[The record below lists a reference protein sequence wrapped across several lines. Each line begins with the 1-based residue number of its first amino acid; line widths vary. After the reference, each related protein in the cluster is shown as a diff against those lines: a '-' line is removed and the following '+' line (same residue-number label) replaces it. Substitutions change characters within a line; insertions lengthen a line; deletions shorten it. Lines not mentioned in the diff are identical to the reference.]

1 MRFLGIDPVAGWVS
15 PSPKRPARAARSHT
29 HRRSDADRSAA
40 SRRIVRIRSARE
52 MHAEVLSRADAPN
65 NLMPSSWRQQSL
77 TTVRPVATN
86 SKIEKGGPLTITL
99 ERTPDILADLG
110 TRRRG
115 SRPVLVGFAAQT
127 GDPVPAAGRKL
138 AAKQV
143 DLIVANDVSAP
154 GAGFDTDTNI
164 VTLVDARGQE
174 RLPLMSKRDVAAA
187 ILDRIEA
194 VFHTDAT
201 PAPASSPAS

>member
-1 MRFLGIDPVAGWVS
+1 
-15 PSPKRPARAARSHT
+15 
-29 HRRSDADRSAA
+29 
-40 SRRIVRIRSARE
+40 
-52 MHAEVLSRADAPN
+52 
-65 NLMPSSWRQQSL
+65 
-77 TTVRPVATN
+77 
-86 SKIEKGGPLTITL
+86 
-99 ERTPDILADLG
+99 
-110 TRRRG
+110 
-115 SRPVLVGFAAQT
+115 VLVGFAAQT

-194 VFHTDAT
+194 VFHSDGT
-201 PAPASSPAS
+201 PAPAPSPAS